1 MSNKDN
7 LENIKKLRE
16 ITGVGFKDC
25 KLAIDEN
32 NGDIEKSIEFL
43 RKKGIAKASK
53 KMARVAADGLVLIC
67 EKDKMTLVLVFEKDN
82 SVSTI
87 EINSE
92 TDFVAKN
99 KDFIS
104 FCKEISEINFNNKSN
119 LDNLNSSKM
128 KNQKTVEENLISLIS
143 KIGEKITIR
152 RAKYFGDNG
161 LNFVYVHNSSEKNI
175 GKVVSIV
182 QLNKINKNLVKDLG
196 NKLAMHIAAQAP
208 MSIDENGIDQ
218 KILKKEIEIIKEE
231 LIRSGKKPEMIEK
244 IANGKIKKFISE
256 NTLLNQIWIM
266 DSKKTVGQIIK
277 EHQKNE
283 DIKVLD
289 FVRFKVGEGVD

>member
-1 MSNKDN
+1 MSDKQT

-32 NGDIEKSIEFL
+32 NGDIDKSIEYL

-53 KMARVAADGLVLIC
+53 KMGRVAADGLVL
-67 EKDKMTLVLVFEKDN
+67 VFEKEN
-82 SVSTI
+82 KISTI
-87 EINSE
+87 EVNSE

-104 FCKEISEINFNNKSN
+104 FCKELSELNFQNKSN
-119 LDNLNSSKM
+119 LEKLMQSKM
-128 KNQKTVEENLISLIS
+128 RNQKTVDENLITLIT

-152 RAKYFGDNG
+152 RAKYFDNNG
-161 LNFVYVHNSSEKNI
+161 INFSYVHNSLEKNI

-182 QLNKINKNLVKDLG
+182 QLNKNNNNLKDLG
-196 NKLAMHIAAQAP
+196 TKLAMHIAAQAP
-208 MSIDENGIDQ
+208 IAIDEKGIN
-218 KILKKEIEIIKEE
+218 KEILDKELEIIKEE
-231 LIRSGKKPEMIEK
+231 LKNSGKKSEMIEK
-244 IANGKIKKFISE
+244 ISKGKIKKFISD

-266 DSKKTVGQIIK
+266 DTKKKVSQIIK
-277 EHQKNE
+277 EYSGGSE
-283 DIKVLD
+283 IKVLN
-289 FVRFKVGEGVD
+289 FVRYKVGEGID

>member
-1 MSNKDN
+1 MSDKQT
-7 LENIKKLRE
+7 LEKIKKLRE

-32 NGDIEKSIEFL
+32 NGDIDKSIEYL

-53 KMARVAADGLVLIC
+53 KMGRIAADGLA
-67 EKDKMTLVLVFEKDN
+67 LVFEQENKI
-82 SVSTI
+82 SII

-104 FCKEISEINFNNKSN
+104 FCKELSELNFQNKSN
-119 LDNLNSSKM
+119 LDKLKSSKM
-128 KNQKTVEENLISLIS
+128 KNQKKVDENLITLIS

-152 RAKYFGDNG
+152 RAKYFDNNG
-161 LNFVYVHNSSEKNI
+161 TNFSYVHNSLEKNI

-182 QLNKINKNLVKDLG
+182 QLSKNSNKNSKDLG
-196 NKLAMHIAAQAP
+196 MKLAMHIAAQAP
-208 MSIDENGIDQ
+208 IAIDENGIN
-218 KILKKEIEIIKEE
+218 KEILEKELEIIKEE
-231 LIRSGKKPEMIEK
+231 LKNSGKKPEMIDK
-244 IANGKIKKFISE
+244 ISKGKIKKFISE

-266 DSKKTVGQIIK
+266 DTNKKVSQVIK
-277 EHQKNE
+277 EHSDGE
-283 DIKVLD
+283 EIKVLD
-289 FVRFKVGEGVD
+289 FVRYKVGEGID

>member
-1 MSNKDN
+1 MSDKQT

-32 NGDIEKSIEFL
+32 NGDIDKSIEYL

-53 KMARVAADGLVLIC
+53 KMGRVAADGLVL
-67 EKDKMTLVLVFEKDN
+67 VFEKEN
-82 SVSTI
+82 KISTI
-87 EINSE
+87 EVNSE

-104 FCKEISEINFNNKSN
+104 FCKELSELNFQNKSN
-119 LDNLNSSKM
+119 LEKLKQSKM
-128 KNQKTVEENLISLIS
+128 KNQKTVDENLITLIT

-152 RAKYFGDNG
+152 RAKYFDNNG
-161 LNFVYVHNSSEKNI
+161 INFSYVHNSLEKNI

-182 QLNKINKNLVKDLG
+182 QFNKNNNNLKDLG
-196 NKLAMHIAAQAP
+196 TKLAMHIAAQAP
-208 MSIDENGIDQ
+208 IAIDEKGIN
-218 KILKKEIEIIKEE
+218 KEILDKELEIIKEE
-231 LIRSGKKPEMIEK
+231 LKNSGKKSEMIEK
-244 IANGKIKKFISE
+244 ISKGKIKKFISD

-266 DSKKTVGQIIK
+266 DTKKKVSQIIK
-277 EHQKNE
+277 EYSGGSE
-283 DIKVLD
+283 IKVLN
-289 FVRFKVGEGVD
+289 FVRYKVGEGID